1 MVPVAPVVSPEIWKH
16 TFSSC
21 PMQAGTNSW
30 KLCQI
35 PFKIFQLFFFVNRK
49 FWTDLNRG
57 SAGPAVPCQAV
68 SAPPAESL
76 SLTHLV
82 RSWNEDIH
90 SVKTV
95 NKLFYVCKTCQEFMI
110 VLMLGPWEIQ
120 LLPWTLQVFR
130 QRGSWH
136 EDSIGEPLWFGATF
150 VQNVELGRFWR
161 IEWNLVK
168 PTAMYCEIVDC
179 DCQCWFNGQDWNI
192 ENLDGVSKN
201 LAFVQKCYTPKAILL
216 PFDDH
221 NFGRIPA
228 TGDFRYWVAPSR
240 DTEMSFGS
248 MAQGVDGD
256 WMAEMWLQKLGTNDN
271 KRWIF

>member
-35 PFKIFQLFFFVNRK
+35 PFKIWISLFLWTCLNRNV
-49 FWTDLNRG
+49 WTDLNRG

-150 VQNVELGRFWR
+150 VQNVQLGRFWR

-168 PTAMYCEIVDC
+168 PSETYSHVLRNSWL
-179 DCQCWFNGQDWNI
+179 WFN
-192 ENLDGVSKN
+192 LDRTLSM
-201 LAFVQKCYTPKAILL
+201 LVQWTRLK
-216 PFDDH
+216 
-221 NFGRIPA
+221 
-228 TGDFRYWVAPSR
+228 YWKPWR
-240 DTEMSFGS
+240 G
-248 MAQGVDGD
+248 
-256 WMAEMWLQKLGTNDN
+256 LQKFGFCPEMLHP
-271 KRWIF
+271 KSHPFALWWP